1 VQGLV
6 IFAVALLA
14 LALQQ
19 DQTPRAPVTN
29 ARGLLKVDPVY
40 FELAASTGGDL
51 YFWGPGEFASAK
63 LQVPVHHEDVL
74 FAYGA
79 VETKRVFEI
88 PIESGAKSMTVFAGV
103 QRKDL
108 AVLLRPDGTVQR
120 DGMQSYQYMLI
131 ATVPSPPPGVWRL
144 ELHGAGTYAVTGH
157 VNPGSDGIQL
167 IDVRFVEP
175 GGRPGHE
182 GMFPIKRAVKSG
194 EKLTCSITMSGPA
207 KDVRL
212 IFVGRDGAL
221 LTSTDVQRVSDDE
234 YAAECVVP
242 DVPYRAGVSGVDA
255 NGRAFQRLTA
265 GLWKPQ

>member
-1 VQGLV
+1 
-6 IFAVALLA
+6 
-14 LALQQ
+14 
-19 DQTPRAPVTN
+19 
-29 ARGLLKVDPVY
+29 
-40 FELAASTGGDL
+40 
-51 YFWGPGEFASAK
+51 
-63 LQVPVHHEDVL
+63 
-74 FAYGA
+74 
-79 VETKRVFEI
+79 VETKQVFEI

-108 AVLLRPDGTVQR
+108 AVLLRPDGTVQH